1 MPITT
6 RNSRK
11 TSQIAPKMRLMPWL
25 SLRVKRNR
33 NSLSS
38 SSSSSSTQTIT
49 TAMEPSRMDRLFT
62 SLRIATTTI
71 IGMSRVSTQATS
83 FRQREAT
90 KAIKEMELGNISL
103 QM

>member
-11 TSQIAPKMRLMPWL
+11 TSQIALKMRLRPWL
-25 SLRVKRNR
+25 SLRAKRNR
-33 NSLSS
+33 NSL

-83 FRQREAT
+83 FRQREAI

>member
-11 TSQIAPKMRLMPWL
+11 TSQIAPKMRLRPWL
-25 SLRVKRNR
+25 SLRAKRNR
-33 NSLSS
+33 NSL

-83 FRQREAT
+83 FRQREAI

>member
-11 TSQIAPKMRLMPWL
+11 TSQIALKMRLRPWL
-25 SLRVKRNR
+25 SLRAKCNR
-33 NSLSS
+33 NSLS

-83 FRQREAT
+83 FRQREAI

>member
-38 SSSSSSTQTIT
+38 SSSSSTQTIT
-49 TAMEPSRMDRLFT
+49 TAMEPSRMDRLFI